1 MSKSFRPISPKRF
14 KKIEAF
20 FRSCFQIFESLKN
33 EVVRLAEIVSSK
45 SIIIAPDKK
54 GDDPLTVRLSSA
66 DVNGYS
72 LQLKQAKLDKK
83 EAQQTLKKAETAYK
97 DACKH
102 NAACIMD
109 KHSKLNS
116 KLDGE
121 YKAIREEDERTE
133 KVVSIVKNLQTTD
146 DPKFTSLR
154 TAAKDGHYSFRK
166 EMDAIINKA
175 DEETYVTIS
184 GLSSVKTKIY
194 KSVKVEF
201 FVENAV
207 DNDAADKGADNDNDD
222 EDTAA
227 AVVPAG

>member
-1 MSKSFRPISPKRF
+1 MAKKRRPISAKRF

-20 FRSCFQIFESLKN
+20 FRSCFQTFESLKN
-33 EVVRLAEIVSSK
+33 EVVRLVEIVSSK

-116 KLDGE
+116 KLEGE
-121 YKAIREEDERTE
+121 YKAKREKGVRKQ
-133 KVVSIVKNLQTTD
+133 KVVNLVANLQTTD
-146 DPKFTSLR
+146 AEKFTSLFN
-154 TAAKDGHYSFRK
+154 AVQDGYYSFRK
-166 EMDAIINKA
+166 EMDAIIKQE
-175 DEETYVTIS
+175 DEETYTTIS
-184 GLSSVKTKIY
+184 GLSAVKTEIY
-194 KSVKVEF
+194 RAVKVEF
-201 FVENAV
+201 FGESAV
-207 DNDAADKGADNDNDD
+207 DNSADNDDDD

>member
-1 MSKSFRPISPKRF
+1 MSKSFRPISAKRF

-20 FRSCFQIFESLKN
+20 FRSCFQTFESLKN

-54 GDDPLTVRLSSA
+54 GDDPLTVRISSA

-116 KLDGE
+116 KLAGE
-121 YKAIREEDERTE
+121 HKARREKGTCEV
-133 KVVSIVKNLQTTD
+133 KVVNIVTNLQTTD

-154 TAAKDGHYSFRK
+154 DALQDGHYSFRK

-175 DEETYVTIS
+175 DEETYTTIS
-184 GLSSVKTKIY
+184 GLYSIKTSIY

-201 FVENAV
+201 FSGSVV
-207 DNDAADKGADNDNDD
+207 DNDATDKGTDNDD
-222 EDTAA
+222 DTAA
-227 AVVPAG
+227 VSAG